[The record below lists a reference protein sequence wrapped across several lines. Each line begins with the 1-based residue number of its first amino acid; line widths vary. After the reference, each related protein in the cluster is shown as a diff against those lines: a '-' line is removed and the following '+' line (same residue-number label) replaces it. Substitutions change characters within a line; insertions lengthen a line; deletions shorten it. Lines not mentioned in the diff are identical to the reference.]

1 MHTIELEN
9 YNKTIKGEQVLNNI
23 NLKLQSGKIYG
34 VVGENGSGKS
44 MLFRAISG
52 LINLD
57 SGITKCDGKIVPGRL
72 NQVID
77 IGLVLENINLYMDM
91 TAVENLC
98 YLAKI
103 RGKITKQDVI
113 RVLERVGLD
122 SKSNKKIKT
131 YSLGMRQK
139 LIIAQ
144 AIMEKQDLILL
155 DEPSNALD
163 EKSVEVFHN
172 IVKEEA
178 KRGAIVVIASHN
190 KSDISGICD
199 QVYTMASGVL
209 KHAEG

>member
-1 MHTIELEN
+1 
-9 YNKTIKGEQVLNNI
+9 
-23 NLKLQSGKIYG
+23 
-34 VVGENGSGKS
+34 
-44 MLFRAISG
+44 
-52 LINLD
+52 
-57 SGITKCDGKIVPGRL
+57 
-72 NQVID
+72 
-77 IGLVLENINLYMDM
+77 
-91 TAVENLC
+91 
-98 YLAKI
+98 
-103 RGKITKQDVI
+103 
-113 RVLERVGLD
+113 
-122 SKSNKKIKT
+122 
-131 YSLGMRQK
+131 MRQK